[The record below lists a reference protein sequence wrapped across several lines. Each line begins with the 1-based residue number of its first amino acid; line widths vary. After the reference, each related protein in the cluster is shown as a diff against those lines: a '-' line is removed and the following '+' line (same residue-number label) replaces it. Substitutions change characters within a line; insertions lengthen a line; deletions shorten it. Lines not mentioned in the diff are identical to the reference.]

1 MTMKKK
7 FIFIVLIVMGAT
19 FLYLRL
25 TAIRSKRVEA
35 QIGTTIIKL
44 EIADTVGRQQRGL
57 SGRKVLR
64 SDEGMYFPM
73 GWPLRYS
80 FWMKEMQF
88 PLDII
93 WIHEGI
99 IVDISENVPY
109 PKVGEEPVKV
119 SPKEPADAVLEVNAD
134 FTETHGLKIGDQ
146 LKIKS

>member
-1 MTMKKK
+1 MKKK
-7 FIFIVLIVMGAT
+7 LIILVLIAMAAT
-19 FLYLRL
+19 FVYLRL
-25 TAIRSKRVEA
+25 AAIRSKRTLAYVGSTA
-35 QIGTTIIKL
+35 IKI

-57 SGRKVLR
+57 SFRPLLPAG
-64 SDEGMYFPM
+64 EGMYFPM

-109 PKVGEEPVKV
+109 PQAGEEPAKV
-119 SPKEPADAVLEVNAD
+119 SPKEPADAVLEVNAN
-134 FTETHGLKIGDQ
+134 FTETHGTKIGDRVR
-146 LKIKS
+146 IES